1 MMRQLAGPSPMGALL
16 KGLLMAAAVLVGTL
30 AASEALAFKLKV
42 VDQNGNPVR
51 GFRWLVE
58 EDTTADIT
66 PGVYQPPSQTVRLSV
81 YRTGSPVAKAG
92 HTAGASANISVP
104 RGKRYFVSVLPDG
117 GYSMAGTSVRVPG
130 TNRVTLTV
138 QKHPLPT
145 GQISVKVFHDIRPIN
160 NAPDAQEAGI
170 QGFHI
175 QVYDQLGQMYFDA
188 FGNPLGTTYQRDP
201 VTGEY
206 LLDGDGNPLVDE
218 VGNGIY
224 TDANGEALI
233 KFLPPGKYG
242 IRAVPRPTTVM
253 VDGLPVDFPDPNVW
267 SQTATIEGTPGIDAW
282 IRSDEPPAL
291 VEFGL
296 AFYHVFIGFVHQ
308 PFDVLS
314 SIPNPGGTTG
324 TVSGTIRNVH
334 QSRPPAAK
342 LNVGPPVPEAWVGLN
357 LMEGGLAGK
366 GVYAA
371 PANPET
377 GEFSIAGVP
386 PGTYQLVVWDTP
398 LDQIFGFQ
406 TVIVP
411 DTGGAVDMGDVLVNA
426 WFGRL
431 VGKVFDDPNENGFPD
446 PGEVG
451 VEGQL
456 VNLRFRDGRMYQST
470 TTGTDGTYQLRQVF
484 PWFRWIVAEI
494 DFSRYKATGLTVV
507 VDDGG
512 EIPPDSGW
520 DMPSEGVR
528 NPQPQ
533 ASINPN
539 TGNNL
544 SRTTVGEVIT
554 QALILYADQNHRM
567 DWGKR
572 DYVGEENGGIAGIVF
587 YDTTRAFDDPREDK
601 GEPWEAGIP
610 DVRVNLYRVDSIGP
624 DGTPTALTLVN
635 TTLTDS
641 WDRNIPEGCLHPSPP
656 QDLFGGAID
665 PCAEFLR
672 TWNQVRPGLYDGA
685 YAFAE
690 FYPGGIRKDARG
702 NPILDSEGNP
712 VPVVAGESP
721 IPLTTGQWVVEV
733 VPPEGYEVT
742 KEEDK
747 NIDFG
752 DRYKPSTKALLP
764 PCVGPLHRVPA
775 ELSLFP
781 GVPVRADLANTDR
794 PLCNRKLLDV
804 VPGRNTPAD
813 FFLFTYVPRAAKFH
827 GMITN
832 DLTNTFNP
840 NDPNF
845 AEKLSPAWIPVVIRD
860 WAGRFLTKTY
870 SDQWGGYHVM
880 VHSTYTINPPI
891 PTGVSPSMVQVCLND
906 PGDDL
911 TRPDPFVNPAY
922 GKVCYT
928 FDAWPGSTT
937 NLDTPL
943 LPTGAFTGAFQNR
956 LDCELPNGTPRI
968 KQVTGGA
975 FAAGPG
981 ATITIDAVGPVT
993 VQNPDYNPSLL
1004 PGPSNPPTILR
1015 DYGFG
1020 TSRGTITLGGVPLQV
1035 MKWNK
1040 KRIKAKIP
1048 STGVGLGPGQ
1058 LSITRGDNGLSTQ
1071 LGVTLTLGLQPG
1083 QAVRRVPA
1091 DYGTI
1096 QAAVDA
1102 ANPGDL
1108 VLVSPGLY
1116 TENVIMWKPVALQG
1130 SGEGSTVINGLQFM
1144 PDNEPA
1150 WLAKMDQLVTA
1161 GNVSLVPGQRADFLV
1176 DRGAGITVLGKNDG
1190 SFLGGRIDGFTI
1202 TQSLVGGAIFVSGYT
1217 NGLQIS
1223 NNRIVTNSG
1232 NLAGGIR
1239 VGWLSTVDPSTGD
1252 YADASNTNLT
1262 IRNNHLNQNGSVNG
1276 GGGIALFTGSGNYT
1290 VEENFICGNFSG
1302 LEGGGVAHVGLSP
1315 DGRIERNTI
1324 IFNEVSTGDKPIR
1337 GTVGGQGGG
1346 ILVAGEDP
1354 VAGNLLSPGA
1364 GSVTINRNLIQGNAA
1379 SHDGAGIALA
1389 QVNGQDVAASPAD
1402 PAAWYAVN
1410 LFNNIIV
1417 NNVAQLAG
1425 GGVSLADAL
1434 RVRMINNTIAHN
1446 DSTATNRAAFLDPAN
1461 PNLTTPQIA
1470 GVASRPN
1477 SAALAGVLGAQGFSD
1492 PLFHDS
1498 ILFENRSFY
1507 WDGSANGG
1515 LGALLPD
1522 PGSPVYSDLGV
1533 VGGGGTLTCTNCLL
1547 TGGSPSFAEPYFNV
1561 LFAAGAGG
1569 EGGNF
1574 VSVVFRPLKQ
1584 TGDYHVTAHNGV
1596 GRAAFAPPDFPE
1608 LATDFDGQSRPRTA
1622 PLDAGADQL
1631 VP

>member
-1 MMRQLAGPSPMGALL
+1 MRQLAGPSPMGALL
-16 KGLLMAAAVLVGTL
+16 KPLLMVVAVLVGTL

-42 VDQNGNPVR
+42 VDQNGDPVR

-81 YRTGSPVAKAG
+81 YRTGSPVARAG
-92 HTAGASANISVP
+92 HTRGGSANISVP

-130 TNRVTLTV
+130 TNKVTLTV

-145 GQISVKVFHDIRPIN
+145 AQISVKVFHDIRPIN

-170 QGFHI
+170 PGFHI
-175 QVYDQLGQMYFDA
+175 QVYDQLGQVYFDA

-201 VTGEY
+201 LTGEY
-206 LLDGDGNPLVDE
+206 LLDGEGNPMVDE

-224 TDANGEALI
+224 SDANGEAVI

-242 IRAVPRPTTVM
+242 VRAVPRPTTVLL
-253 VDGLPVDFPDPNVW
+253 DGTPGDFPDPNVW

-282 IRSDEPPAL
+282 VRSDEPPAL

-308 PFDVLS
+308 PFDNLG
-314 SIPNPGGTTG
+314 SIPNLGGATA

-334 QSRPPAAK
+334 QSRPPAAN

-357 LMEGGLAGK
+357 LMEGGLAGR

-371 PANPET
+371 PADPET
-377 GEFSIAGVP
+377 GQFSIAGVP

-451 VEGQL
+451 VENQL

-470 TTGTDGTYQLRQVF
+470 STGADGTYELRQVF
-484 PWFRWIVAEI
+484 PWFRWIVPEI

-520 DMPSEGVR
+520 GMPSEGVR
-528 NPQPQ
+528 NPQQQ

-544 SRTTVGEVIT
+544 SRTDAGEVIT

-572 DYVGEENGGIAGIVF
+572 DYLGDENGGISGIVF
-587 YDTTRAFDDPREDK
+587 YDTTRAFDDPRENV
-601 GEPWEAGIP
+601 GEPWEPGIP
-610 DVRVNLYRVDSIGP
+610 DVRVNLYRVDSVGP

-641 WDRNIPEGCLHPSPP
+641 WDKNIPEGCIHPSPP

-672 TWNQVRPGLYDGA
+672 TWNQVRPGVYDGA
-685 YAFAE
+685 YAFAR

-747 NIDFG
+747 NVDFG

-781 GVPVRADLANTDR
+781 GVAVRADLANTDR
-794 PLCNRKLLDV
+794 PLCNMKLVDV
-804 VPGRNTPAD
+804 VPGRNTPGD

-845 AEKLSPAWIPVVIRD
+845 AEKLSPAWIPVVMRD

-870 SDQWGGYHVM
+870 SDQWGGYHLM

-911 TRPDPFVNPAY
+911 ARPDPFVNPAY

-943 LPTGAFTGAFQNR
+943 LPTGAFTGAFVNR

-968 KQVTGGA
+968 KQVRGGA

-981 ATITIDAVGPVT
+981 ARIRIDALGPVT

-1004 PGPSNPPTILR
+1004 PGPANPPTIVR
-1015 DYGFG
+1015 DFGFG
-1020 TSRGTITLGGVPLQV
+1020 TRRGKVTLGGVELQIIR
-1035 MKWNK
+1035 WNA
-1040 KRIKAKIP
+1040 KRIVARIP
-1048 STGVGLGPGQ
+1048 TTGAPAGPNQ
-1058 LSITRGDNGLSTQ
+1058 LLVQRGDNALSTQ
-1071 LGVTLTLGLQPG
+1071 VGLTLTVGLQPG
-1083 QAVRRVPA
+1083 QSIRRVPG
-1091 DYGTI
+1091 DYTTI
-1096 QAAVDA
+1096 QAALDA

-1108 VLVSPGLY
+1108 VLVGPGLF
-1116 TENVIMWKPVALQG
+1116 TENLIMWKPVALQG
-1130 SGEGSTVINGLQFM
+1130 AGEGSTVINGLQFM

-1150 WLAKMDQLVTA
+1150 WLAKMDELVSSA
-1161 GNVSLVPGQRADFLV
+1161 QVSLVPGQRTDFLV
-1176 DRGAGITVLGKNDG
+1176 DRGAGVTVLGKNDG
-1190 SFLGGRIDGFTI
+1190 SFVGGRIDGFTI
-1202 TQSLVGGAIFVSGYT
+1202 TQSLVGGGIFVSGYT
-1217 NGLQIS
+1217 DGLQIS

-1232 NLAGGIR
+1232 NFAGGIR
-1239 VGWLSTVDPSTGD
+1239 VGWLSTVDPNTGD

-1262 IRNNHLNQNGSVNG
+1262 VKFNHLNQNGSVNG
-1276 GGGIALFTGSGNYT
+1276 GGGLALFTGSGNYT
-1290 VEENFICGNFSG
+1290 VEQNFICGNFSG
-1302 LEGGGVAHVGLSP
+1302 LQGAGVAHVGLSP
-1315 DGRIERNTI
+1315 NGRIERNTI

-1346 ILVAGEDP
+1346 VLVAGEDP
-1354 VAGNLLSPGA
+1354 AAGQALSPGA
-1364 GSVTINRNLIQGNAA
+1364 GSVSINRNLIQGNAA

-1389 QVNGQDVAASPAD
+1389 QVNGQDVAASPGD
-1402 PAAWYAVN
+1402 PAAWYSVN
-1410 LFNNIIV
+1410 VFNNMVV

-1425 GGVSLADAL
+1425 GGISLADAL
-1434 RVRMINNTIAHN
+1434 RARIINNTIAHN

-1461 PNLTTPQIA
+1461 PNLTTPQPGA
-1470 GVASRPN
+1470 GIVSRAH
-1477 SAALAGVLGAQGFSD
+1477 SAALAGVIGAGFSD
-1492 PLFHDS
+1492 PLLHDS
-1498 ILFENRSFY
+1498 IVFENRSFY

-1522 PGSPVYSDLGV
+1522 PSSPAYSDLGV
-1533 VGGGGTLTCTNCLL
+1533 IGTGGSLTCNNCIL
-1547 TGGSPSFAEPYFNV
+1547 TGGSPSFAQAYFNE

-1584 TGDYHVTAHNGV
+1584 TGDYHVTAANNV
-1596 GRAAFAPPDFPE
+1596 GQAAFLPPDFSE
-1608 LATDFDGQSRPRTA
+1608 LASDFDGQPRPRTA
-1622 PLDAGADQL
+1622 PLDAGADQFL
-1631 VP
+1631 P